1 MEFEDGAYKTRWC
14 LQDSGHECAV
24 KQVET
29 LGVSRYGMA
38 AGIPHC
44 RGLWASSDLDTTG
57 VCIHRMGFVS
67 LPVPEGANPR
77 QSGLWDG
84 RADAQSKIRLL
95 TAASWR
101 LRSGS
106 APRSCQY
113 IAEETWSPCALV
125 RLSRACSLQPPRGAL
140 LALTCGLRFPS
151 QEGAASGL
159 KGAPL

>member
-1 MEFEDGAYKTRWC
+1 MSRF
-14 LQDSGHECAV
+14 
-24 KQVET
+24 
-29 LGVSRYGMA
+29 GVA

-44 RGLWASSDLDTTG
+44 WGLWASSDLDSTC

-77 QSGLWDG
+77 QSSLWDG
-84 RADAQSKIRLL
+84 RADAQSKIRPL

-113 IAEETWSPCALV
+113 VAEETWSPCTPV
-125 RLSRACSLQPPRGAL
+125 RLMTASRACSLQTPCGTL
-140 LALTCGLRFPS
+140 LALTCGLRLPS
-151 QEGAASGL
+151 QGELPQASRGL
-159 KGAPL
+159 LFEFWL

>member
-1 MEFEDGAYKTRWC
+1 M
-14 LQDSGHECAV
+14 
-24 KQVET
+24 
-29 LGVSRYGMA
+29 SRYGVA

-44 RGLWASSDLDTTG
+44 RGLWASSDLDITS

-77 QSGLWDG
+77 QSSLWDG

-113 IAEETWSPCALV
+113 IAEETWSPCTLV
-125 RLSRACSLQPPRGAL
+125 RLTTASRACSLQTPCGTL
-140 LALTCGLRFPS
+140 LALTSGLRFPS
-151 QEGAASGL
+151 QGELPQASRGL
-159 KGAPL
+159 LSEFWL